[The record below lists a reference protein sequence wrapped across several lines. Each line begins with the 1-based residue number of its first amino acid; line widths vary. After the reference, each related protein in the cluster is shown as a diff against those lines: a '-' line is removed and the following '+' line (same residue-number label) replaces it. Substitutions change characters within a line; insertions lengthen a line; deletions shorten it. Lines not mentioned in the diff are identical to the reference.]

1 MNYYKSAPLLPP
13 SQHFPRMSKVNMIKI
28 VEFQPKCCRYRSKS
42 SQIHSYTP
50 VSAMYSHQK
59 SVLYHASIK
68 YSERPEQS
76 VAKTADIQSVSCTA
90 EVTPILL
97 CTHTS
102 ACAAKVN
109 PTQTIPGERTQPS
122 KLNLHHCSVLA
133 SQSTDNA
140 LHQPHP
146 IQHHP
151 PPQIWETRATPEM
164 CPG

>member
-1 MNYYKSAPLLPP
+1 MIYYKSAPMLPP
-13 SQHFPRMSKVNMIKI
+13 SHILRMSNVNMIRI

-42 SQIHSYTP
+42 SQIHSYSP
-50 VSAMYSHQK
+50 VSALYSHQSPSCITPASK
-59 SVLYHASIK
+59 IPSVQNRAN
-68 YSERPEQS
+68 
-76 VAKTADIQSVSCTA
+76 IQSVSCTA

-102 ACAAKVN
+102 ACAAKVS

-122 KLNLHHCSVLA
+122 KLNLHHCSVLT
-133 SQSTDNA
+133 SQNTDSA
-140 LHQPHP
+140 LHQPHS

-151 PPQIWETRATPEM
+151 PPQNRETRAAPEM